1 MLASDTLCLS
11 CCFFIVSRANL
22 LEGPMWYIGVSFHKL
37 TSLLFM
43 MVSLFSLDFNV
54 PLITFGLSIW
64 AECVATF
71 LQCVWNFLEIY
82 FTLHDVGPFPK
93 LYALGLHKKLALI
106 IIDEGACQSV
116 PTNVEFDFLLYPK
129 RCRMDRSPGEMGY
142 TAVKYDSIETCS
154 YLSRNERAQK
164 LCVTVLPTTL
174 WVFGKQK

>member
-22 LEGPMWYIGVSFHKL
+22 LEGPMWYTGVSFHKL

-43 MVSLFSLDFNV
+43 MVSLFSLGFNV

-106 IIDEGACQSV
+106 IIDKGACQSV

-129 RCRMDRSPGEMGY
+129 RCRMDRHHLPNFQITSDLE
-142 TAVKYDSIETCS
+142 SIYVPVPPWCICQNEHTC
-154 YLSRNERAQK
+154 
-164 LCVTVLPTTL
+164 LPT
-174 WVFGKQK
+174 F